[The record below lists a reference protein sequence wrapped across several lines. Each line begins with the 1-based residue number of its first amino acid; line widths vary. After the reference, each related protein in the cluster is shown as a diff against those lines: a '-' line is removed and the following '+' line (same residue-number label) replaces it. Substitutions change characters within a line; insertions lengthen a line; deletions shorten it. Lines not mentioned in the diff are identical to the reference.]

1 MTSPD
6 DPLRYLTLQFLDWVA
21 ASPRTYGEVI
31 DAWRTSCPRLT
42 VWEEAI
48 EKGLVRRISA
58 GSMSEAQVV
67 VTDAGRAALKTA
79 HIPPIA
85 SAAKHRVRRTR

>member
-1 MTSPD
+1 MANSD

-21 ASPRTYGEVI
+21 AAPRTYGEVI

-48 EKGLVRRISA
+48 DKGLVRRISA
-58 GSMSEAQVV
+58 GAMSAAKVV
-67 VTDAGRAALKTA
+67 VTDKGRAALKTA
-79 HIPPIA
+79 HVPP
-85 SAAKHRVRRTR
+85 AATAFKQRARRAH